1 VSGAVLRPLDASAD
15 PSDNRGKEAPGGTM
29 RALMLALA
37 AAIFVVPTSHA
48 AVTLRVGKASPIA
61 ATMVPLAVAAKEGF
75 FAKQGLDVQIIDF
88 GGGAKLHQAMAA
100 GSLDLGVG
108 AGTDLAL
115 IAKGSPE
122 LAVANGAGPL
132 LFLGMAVPE
141 PSAAKSLADLKGA
154 RIGVT
159 TVNSLTYWLAL
170 ELARQRGWGPEGVTP
185 IAIGGAASS
194 VMSAFRTHMVDAGIT
209 STSLAFEME
218 AQGVGRLLAPVSSWA
233 GELGGSVVFATTT
246 LIASDPDAIRRFL
259 AGWFDAVRYM
269 RANRD
274 ETVKI
279 AAEMTGLPLAI
290 QAKEYDLTLP
300 MFNLDGRFNAET
312 LATLKR
318 SFADLK
324 LLDAPPDMSKLY
336 TEEFLPK

>member
-1 VSGAVLRPLDASAD
+1 M
-15 PSDNRGKEAPGGTM
+15 M

-37 AAIFVVPTSHA
+37 AAIFAIQASDA
-48 AVTLRVGKASPIA
+48 AVTLRVGKASPTA
-61 ATMVPLAVAAKEGF
+61 ATMVPLEVGSQKGF
-75 FAKQGLDVQIIDF
+75 FAKQGLEVEIFDF
-88 GGGAKLHQAMAA
+88 AGGAKLHQAMAA
-100 GSLDLGVG
+100 GSLDLGIG

-122 LAVANGAGPL
+122 LAVANCAGPL
-132 LFLGMAVPE
+132 LFIGMAVPKE
-141 PSAAKSLADLKGA
+141 STAKSLADLKGA

-170 ELARQRGWGPEGVTP
+170 ELARQRGWGPNGVTP
-185 IAIGGAASS
+185 IAIGGTTSANLA
-194 VMSAFRTHMVDAGIT
+194 AFRTHMVDASILAT
-209 STSLAFEME
+209 ALAFQME
-218 AQGVGRLLAPVSSWA
+218 AQGEGRLLAPVSSWA
-233 GELGGSVVFATTT
+233 GDLGGSVVFATRT
-246 LIASDPDAIRRFL
+246 LIASDPDAIRRFIV
-259 AGWFDAVRYM
+259 GWFDAVRYM

-279 AAEMTGLPLAI
+279 AAEMTGMPLPI
-290 QAKEYDLTLP
+290 QAREYDITLP
-300 MFNLDGRFNAET
+300 MFNTDGHFNVET

-324 LLDAPPDMSKLY
+324 LLDTPPDMTKLY

>member
-1 VSGAVLRPLDASAD
+1 MH
-15 PSDNRGKEAPGGTM
+15 APIM
-29 RALMLALA
+29 ALA
-37 AAIFVVPTSHA
+37 AAIFSVQASHA
-48 AVTLRVGKASPIA
+48 ADLLRVGKAAPNA
-61 ATMVPLAVAAKEGF
+61 ATMVPLVVGAKEGF
-75 FAKQGLDVQIIDF
+75 FAKQGLELQIFDF
-88 GGGAKLHQAMAA
+88 AGGAKMHQAMAA

-122 LAVANGAGPL
+122 LAVCNGAGPL
-132 LFLGMAVPE
+132 LFIGMAVPKG
-141 PSAAKSLADLKGA
+141 STAKSLADLKGA

-159 TVNSLTYWLAL
+159 TSNSLTNWLAL

-185 IAIGGAASS
+185 IAIGGETSS
-194 VMSAFRTHMVDAGIT
+194 IFAAFRTHLVDAGIV
-209 STSLAFEME
+209 STSLAFQME
-218 AQGVGRLLAPVSSWA
+218 AQGEGRLLAPVSSWA
-233 GELGGSVVFATTT
+233 GELGGSVVFATRT
-246 LIASDPDAIRRFL
+246 LIASDPGAIRRFL
-259 AGWFDAVRYM
+259 VGWFDAVRFM

-279 AAEMTGLPLAI
+279 AAQMTGMPLDI
-290 QAKEYDLTLP
+290 QEREYDITLP
-300 MFNLDGRFNAET
+300 MFNTDGHFEADT

>member
-1 VSGAVLRPLDASAD
+1 MI
-15 PSDNRGKEAPGGTM
+15 K

-37 AAIFVVPTSHA
+37 AATFAIQPSHA
-48 AVTLRVGKASPIA
+48 DVVLRVGKASPIA
-61 ATMVPLAVAAKEGF
+61 MTMVPLEVGAREGF
-75 FAKQGLDVQIIDF
+75 FAKQGLDVQIFDF
-88 GGGAKLHQAMAA
+88 SGGAKLHQAMAA
-100 GSLDLGVG
+100 GSLDMGVG

-122 LAVANGAGPL
+122 LAVGNGAGPL
-132 LFLGMAVPE
+132 LFIGMAVPKDSTAE
-141 PSAAKSLADLKGA
+141 SLADLKGA

-170 ELARQRGWGPEGVTP
+170 ELARQRGWGPSGVTP
-185 IAIGGAASS
+185 IAIGGEKASIFA
-194 VMSAFRTHMVDAGIT
+194 AFRTHLVDAGII
-209 STSLAFEME
+209 STSLAFQME
-218 AQGVGRLLAPVSSWA
+218 AQGEGRLLAPVSSWA
-233 GELGGSVVFATTT
+233 GDLGGSVVFATSA
-246 LIASDPDAIRRFL
+246 LIASNPGAIRRFL
-259 AGWFDAVRYM
+259 VGWFDAVRFM

-274 ETVKI
+274 ASVKI
-279 AAEMTGLPLAI
+279 AAQMTGVPLAI

-300 MFNLDGRFNAET
+300 MFNIDGHFDAEV

-324 LLDAPPDMSKLY
+324 LLDTPPDMTKLY

>member
-1 VSGAVLRPLDASAD
+1 
-15 PSDNRGKEAPGGTM
+15 M

-37 AAIFVVPTSHA
+37 LAGFACQTSHA
-48 AVTLRVGKASPIA
+48 AITLRVGKASPSA
-61 ATMVPLAVAAKEGF
+61 ATMVPLEVGVKEGIF
-75 FAKQGLDVQIIDF
+75 EKHGLDVQIF
-88 GGGAKLHQAMAA
+88 NFAGGAKLHQAMAA

-132 LFLGMAVPE
+132 LFICMAVPKE
-141 PSAAKSLADLKGA
+141 STAKSLDDLKGA

-170 ELARQRGWGPEGVTP
+170 ELARQRGWGRGGVTP
-185 IAIGGAASS
+185 VAIGGETSS
-194 VMSAFRTHMVDAGIT
+194 IFAAFRTHMVDAGII
-209 STSLAFEME
+209 STALAFQME
-218 AQGVGRLLAPVSSWA
+218 AQGEGRLLAPVSSWA
-233 GELGGSVVFATTT
+233 GELGGSVVFATRS

-259 AGWFDAVRYM
+259 AGWFDAVRFM

-274 ETVKI
+274 ETIKV
-279 AAEMTGLPLAI
+279 AAAMTGMPLPI
-290 QAKEYDLTLP
+290 QAREYDLTLP
-300 MFNLDGRFNAET
+300 MFNTDGHFDAEI

-324 LLDAPPDMSKLY
+324 LLDTPPDMSKLY

>member
-1 VSGAVLRPLDASAD
+1 M
-15 PSDNRGKEAPGGTM
+15 M

-37 AAIFVVPTSHA
+37 AAGFAIQASHA
-48 AVTLRVGKASPIA
+48 SVTLRVGKASPTA
-61 ATMVPLAVAAKEGF
+61 ATMVPLEVGAKEGI
-75 FAKQGLDVQIIDF
+75 FAKQGLELQIFDF
-88 GGGAKLHQAMAA
+88 AGGAKLHQAMAA

-115 IAKGSPE
+115 LAKGSPE
-122 LAVANGAGPL
+122 LAVCNGAGPL
-132 LFLGMAVPE
+132 LFIGMAVPKD
-141 PSAAKSLADLKGA
+141 SAAKSLADLKGA

-170 ELARQRGWGPEGVTP
+170 ELARQRGWGPAGVTP
-185 IAIGGAASS
+185 IAIGGASS
-194 VMSAFRTHMVDAGIT
+194 SILAAFRTRMVDAGIV
-209 STSLAFEME
+209 STGLAFQME
-218 AQGVGRLLAPVSSWA
+218 DQGEGRLLAPVSSWA
-233 GELGGSVVFATTT
+233 GDLGGSTVFATRA

-259 AGWFDAVRYM
+259 RGWFDAVRFM

-279 AAEMTGLPLAI
+279 AAQMTGLPLAI

-300 MFNLDGRFNAET
+300 MFNTDGHFDAQI

-324 LLDAPPDMSKLY
+324 LLDTPPDMTRLY

>member
-1 VSGAVLRPLDASAD
+1 
-15 PSDNRGKEAPGGTM
+15 M
-29 RALMLALA
+29 RALMLALSA
-37 AAIFVVPTSHA
+37 AVFAIQASHA
-48 AVTLRVGKASPIA
+48 AVTLRVGKASPSA
-61 ATMVPLAVAAKEGF
+61 ATMVPLVVGAKEGF
-75 FAKQGLDVQIIDF
+75 FAKQGLEVQIFDF
-88 GGGAKLHQAMAA
+88 AGGAKLHQAMAA

-122 LAVANGAGPL
+122 LAVCNGAGPL
-132 LFLGMAVPE
+132 LFIGMAVPKE
-141 PSAAKSLADLKGA
+141 STAKSLADLKGA

-170 ELARQRGWGPEGVTP
+170 ELARQRGWGPAGVAP
-185 IAIGGAASS
+185 IAIGGETSS
-194 VMSAFRTHMVDAGIT
+194 IFAAFRTHMVDAGIV
-209 STSLAFEME
+209 STALALQME
-218 AQGVGRLLAPVSSWA
+218 AQGEGRLLAPVSSWA
-233 GELGGSVVFATTT
+233 GDLGGSVVFATRT
-246 LIASDPDAIRRFL
+246 LIDSNPDAIRRFL
-259 AGWFDAVRYM
+259 VGWFDAVRFM

-279 AAEMTGLPLAI
+279 AAQMTGMPLAI
-290 QAKEYDLTLP
+290 QAKEYDLTIP
-300 MFNLDGRFNAET
+300 MFNTDGHFSAET

-324 LLDAPPDMSKLY
+324 LLDTPPDMTKLY